1 MIECRSRKTPAFFI
15 FMAHLELTAEN
26 FDAQVIQAGTPV
38 LIDFW
43 APWCGPCKMMSP
55 IIDEIAAATPGLTVG
70 KVNVDE
76 HPELAQRFNILS
88 IPTFMV
94 FKGGSVVD
102 QFSGAMSK
110 EALTERITRH
120 F

>member
-1 MIECRSRKTPAFFI
+1 MT
-15 FMAHLELTAEN
+15 HLELTAEN

-38 LIDFW
+38 LVDFW

-55 IIDEIAAATPGLTVG
+55 IIDEIGASMPGLTVA

-76 HPELAQRFNILS
+76 QPALAQRFNVLS
-88 IPTFMV
+88 IPTFLV
-94 FKGGSVVD
+94 VKGGSQVD

-110 EALTERITRH
+110 DALMERVAKH
-120 F
+120 L

>member
-1 MIECRSRKTPAFFI
+1 
-15 FMAHLELTAEN
+15 MAHLELTADN
-26 FDAQVIQAGTPV
+26 FDAAVTGAGTPV

-55 IIDEIAAATPGLTVG
+55 IVEEVAAAVPGLTVG

-76 HPELAQRFNILS
+76 HPALAQRFNILS
-88 IPTFMV
+88 IPTFIV
-94 FKGGSVVD
+94 FKGGSMVD

-110 EALTERITRH
+110 ETLAERVSRH
-120 F
+120 LA